1 MKERNILIEAEFSK
15 TFLPGIGVKCKT
27 LDNSKLTGKWKGINF
42 EKHWNWYYKIS
53 KESRSGGWVW
63 EMWYYKNNKKGWNLT
78 DLFEAVVSWWQ
89 NENWDIYEYKN
100 LSNYFCEM
108 FSKMLLNGHTIFLIF
123 MWIVLLSAIR

>member
-1 MKERNILIEAEFSK
+1 MDGSGKC
-15 TFLPGIGVKCKT
+15 GI
-27 LDNSKLTGKWKGINF
+27 I
-42 EKHWNWYYKIS
+42 KI
-53 KESRSGGWVW
+53 
-63 EMWYYKNNKKGWNLT
+63 MKKGCNLK

-123 MWIVLLSAIR
+123 MWIVLLAAIR